1 MSTWSVFRG
10 AIDRNS
16 HVARVPT
23 NTRCIP
29 TARDY
34 ARAARC
40 VQLRATSFR
49 FRVVL
54 FSFFFF
60 FSFSWSWSQFS
71 IYRYTRSIDKFY
83 CTKKVYESR
92 LAWVDE
98 RVTRFAWRL
107 FESIL
112 IRNVRIRNELIW
124 KNSKDHICNVY
135 FTYTWSL
142 SNRLIN
148 LYTRTIGNRVRFLK

>member
-1 MSTWSVFRG
+1 MAEFIAPCSIRQDCIRNELVVFR
-10 AIDRNS
+10 ADKF
-16 HVARVPT
+16 
-23 NTRCIP
+23 
-29 TARDY
+29 
-34 ARAARC
+34 
-40 VQLRATSFR
+40 QFR
-49 FRVVL
+49 FLGNRWELKPSFV
-54 FSFFFF
+54 FFFF
-60 FSFSWSWSQFS
+60 FFFFFSWSWSQFS

-135 FTYTWSL
+135 FTYIWSL
-142 SNRLIN
+142 SNRLTN
-148 LYTRTIGNRVRFLK
+148 WYTRAIGNWVRFLK

>member
-1 MSTWSVFRG
+1 MSWLCFELINFNFDSLGIVGNWS
-10 AIDRNS
+10 
-16 HVARVPT
+16 
-23 NTRCIP
+23 
-29 TARDY
+29 
-34 ARAARC
+34 
-40 VQLRATSFR
+40 LL
-49 FRVVL
+49 L
-54 FSFFFF
+54 FSFFF

-135 FTYTWSL
+135 FTWIRTSL
-142 SNRLIN
+142 SNRLTN
-148 LYTRTIGNRVRFLK
+148 WYTRAIGNWVCFFWNKRTRG